1 MRHRLIA
8 LLSVATVSAAV
19 IGGCAQ
25 LQDWILPTPAVPAE
39 WNALLDDVR
48 AFERRIGFRET
59 ANFRDVFAERG
70 GYRSCG
76 VASKTSLPYS
86 YQDPAIRWVSV
97 QSEHECRAAAAG
109 DDMFYA
115 DLEAVGEI
123 GTSVTSMMLEGKLDR
138 FLYLVIHEDCHD
150 QFDLPFGIEEAL
162 CELITYKAMVA
173 FSIEKYGAKARE
185 DRAVRRYAEAQSR
198 LTRATIQ
205 VYDAA
210 EDLYARFA
218 GQEISADVLGRER
231 ERLYRSNERKL
242 EWTRGTLNN
251 VGLASNMT
259 YSRHYPFLE
268 GVHDALGGD
277 LARTVEFFRRVDRE
291 KPARAA
297 FLKQMKLKDERD
309 VAFVR
314 AYEAAVVATIRR
326 VQSMRGA
333 LHTPGAPAAAGTRN
347 TTGAQNTSGVSGPAQ
362 IK

>member
-1 MRHRLIA
+1 MVMRKRLIA
-8 LLSVATVSAAV
+8 LLSVVALSAAV

-25 LQDWILPTPAVPAE
+25 IQDWIMPTPGVPAE
-39 WNALLDDVR
+39 WNALLEEVR
-48 AFERRIGFRET
+48 AFERRIGFKET

-76 VASKTSLPYS
+76 VASKLSLPYS

-97 QSEHECRAAAAG
+97 ESERECREAAG
-109 DDMFYA
+109 GDDVFYA

-150 QFDLPFGIEEAL
+150 QFDLPFGVEEAL

-185 DRAVRRYAEAQSR
+185 DRAVRRYTEAQSR
-198 LTRATIQ
+198 LARATIE

-210 EDLYARFA
+210 EALYARYA
-218 GQEISADVLGRER
+218 RKEIPADALAQER
-231 ERLYRSNERKL
+231 ERLYRGNERKL
-242 EWTRGTLNN
+242 EWRRGMLNN
-251 VGLASNMT
+251 VALASNVT

-309 VAFVR
+309 IAFVR

-326 VQSMRGA
+326 VQGA
-333 LHTPGAPAAAGTRN
+333 QNAPTTPSTPGAPA
-347 TTGAQNTSGVSGPAQ
+347 PAR